1 MLRSALLASAER
13 VIEQA
18 LRLDATA
25 LPRLARLAGKVIEVR
40 ASAPQWTLF
49 LLADEQGLCLAEHW
63 EAPADCRLNAPTA
76 TLLKL
81 ALERDKN
88 ALLHGPDV
96 TIEGDSGLL
105 MTLSAILQDLELDWE
120 YPLSQWIGPLA
131 TQWIGSGLRSQAAW
145 AGQSFD
151 TLRQN
156 LADYLAEESRT
167 LVGRNEAESRFNQL
181 DELKLALDRLDAR
194 VERINRNLNTDPQA

>member
-40 ASAPQWTLF
+40 ASSPGWTLF
-49 LLADEQGLCLAEHW
+49 LLADAQGLRLAEHW
-63 EAPADCRLNAPTA
+63 EAPADCRLIAPTA
-76 TLLKL
+76 SLLKL

-88 ALLHGPDV
+88 AVLHGPDV
-96 TIEGDSGLL
+96 TLEGDSGLL
-105 MTLSAILQDLELDWE
+105 LSLSAILQDLELDWE

-131 TQWIGSGLRSQAAW
+131 AQFIGSGLRSQATW
-145 AGQSFD
+145 AGDS
-151 TLRQN
+151 
-156 LADYLAEESRT
+156 LASLQRSLAEYLAEESRT

-194 VERINRNLNTDPQA
+194 VERIHRNLNTEPHA